1 MSFALQ
7 HGSGRSARG
16 EALGE
21 GVSCRSSYAP
31 RFAALTVLLV
41 VVCVAAA
48 VMGPSDVNAS
58 DLFALLCGAPLD
70 EGARNILVN
79 VRLPRVAA
87 AALAG
92 CALAAAG
99 AVIQGVLNNP
109 LASPNVIGVNAGA
122 GLAVLASAALFP
134 AAAMLTPVAAFMG
147 ALAAATA
154 VFLIS
159 AGSGASKL
167 AVILAGMALTAIFGA
182 GMNAVLIVDPDAYVG
197 SSGFLVGGVAGT
209 RIDALGAP
217 AAGIAAGLAASLL
230 LARRLDI
237 LSLGDA
243 AAHALGVGVAQS
255 RFACLS
261 VAALLAGSAVSI
273 AGLLGFVGLVVPHL
287 VRYFFG
293 HSSRVVIAASALA
306 GASLVVACDL
316 VARVAFAPYEVPVGI
331 LMALL
336 GGPFFIYLVLKAKG
350 ASNE

>member
-21 GVSCRSSYAP
+21 VVSCRASYAP

-134 AAAMLTPVAAFMG
+134 AAAMLTPLAAFMG

-217 AAGIAAGLAASLL
+217 AAGIVAGLAASLL

>member
-87 AALAG
+87 AALSG

-99 AVIQGVLNNP
+99 AFIQGLLNNP
-109 LASPNVIGVNAGA
+109 LASPNVVGVNAGA